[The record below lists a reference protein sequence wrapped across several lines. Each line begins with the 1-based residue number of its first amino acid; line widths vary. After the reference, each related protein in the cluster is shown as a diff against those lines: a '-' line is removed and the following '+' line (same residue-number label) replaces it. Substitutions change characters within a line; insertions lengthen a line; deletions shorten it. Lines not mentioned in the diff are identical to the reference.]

1 MRRSGVDPWALPDG
15 DDALGFLGR
24 CFFWLIGAALFLLAT
39 WGFAPDWSLRVFGAL
54 PLLIHPAPAWTGI
67 ALMTIGVGLM
77 IAAQREMG
85 LAWRVGIRATERPA
99 LVTSGPYR
107 FSRNPAFLGMLLA
120 AIGIA
125 LTIPNALAV
134 ALLAASFVALS
145 VQVRMEEAYLE
156 GWLGAEYAAYTG
168 RTGRWISLP

>member
-1 MRRSGVDPWALPDG
+1 
-15 DDALGFLGR
+15 
-24 CFFWLIGAALFLLAT
+24 
-39 WGFAPDWSLRVFGAL
+39 
-54 PLLIHPAPAWTGI
+54 
-67 ALMTIGVGLM
+67 
-77 IAAQREMG
+77 
-85 LAWRVGIRATERPA
+85 
-99 LVTSGPYR
+99 
-107 FSRNPAFLGMLLA
+107 MLLA